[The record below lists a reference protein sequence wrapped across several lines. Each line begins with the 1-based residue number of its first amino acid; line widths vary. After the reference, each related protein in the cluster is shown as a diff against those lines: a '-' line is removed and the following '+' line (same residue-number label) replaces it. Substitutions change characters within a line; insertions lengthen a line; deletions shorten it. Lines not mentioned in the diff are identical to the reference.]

1 MALFFVPRTAVSF
14 HAHLRDTLGVKMK
27 RTLLLGLVLLLGGCA
42 GGKAVPDLARL
53 YSNQTG
59 NAQQPPL
66 IVIHGVLGGRLVD
79 PATQKEM
86 WPGSL
91 SRVVFDNY
99 AHLKLDIDREAL
111 RPLPS
116 YYEVSGITEEA
127 AGIEFYARLLATL
140 SDIGG
145 YVPTI
150 AGTPVEAGVK
160 RYYVYAYDWRQDNI
174 LSVRGLNNLI
184 EQIRRDYGDPQ
195 LQVDIVA
202 HSMGGL
208 ITRYYVR
215 YGTEDVL
222 DNDDF
227 SMWQSADK
235 KVRRAILLGTPN
247 LGSIAGLDLLLN
259 GLKIGL
265 RRVQPEVVATF
276 PSAYQVL
283 PHVLRDW
290 VIDANGDAFRWY
302 TDPQGEV
309 HEVDVF
315 DVRWWR
321 DHELAIF
328 DRRTRERIVS
338 AAPTRQEGEEDF
350 AVLERYFEKNLERGR
365 RFSWSLTVKAD
376 HVTQRYVVFGG
387 SCNLTPARVLQ
398 EDVEDETF
406 IRFSPE
412 NVVARKLGVNY
423 VQRMLE
429 PGDGTVT
436 KASLLARQIL
446 DPTVKRHRYSF
457 FPLDY
462 SIFLCEEHQRLTE
475 NQSFQDNLL
484 DALLSVD
491 N

>member
-1 MALFFVPRTAVSF
+1 MKSMLLLFFV
-14 HAHLRDTLGVKMK
+14 
-27 RTLLLGLVLLLGGCA
+27 LLLNGCTT
-42 GGKAVPDLARL
+42 GKAVPDLVRL
-53 YSNQTG
+53 YANQNG
-59 NAQQPPL
+59 NSEQPPL
-66 IVIHGVLGGRLVD
+66 IVIHGVLGGRLFD
-79 PATQKEM
+79 PAQQKEM

-111 RPLPS
+111 QPLPS

-127 AGIEFYARLLATL
+127 AGIEFYARLLRTL
-140 SDIGG
+140 SEIGG
-145 YVPTI
+145 YQPTLP
-150 AGTPVEAGVK
+150 GTPVRAGVK

-174 LSVRGLNNLI
+174 MSVRGLNELI
-184 EQIRRDYGDPQ
+184 EQIRRDYDDPE
-195 LQVDIVA
+195 LEVDIIA

-208 ITRYYVR
+208 ITRYLIR
-215 YGTEDVL
+215 YGGEDVL
-222 DNDDF
+222 DNNDF
-227 SMWQSADK
+227 SSWQSADK

-247 LGSIAGLDLLLN
+247 LGSIASLDLLLN
-259 GLKIGL
+259 GLQIGL
-265 RRVQPEVVATF
+265 RRVRPEVIATF

-283 PHVLRDW
+283 PHALRDW
-290 VIDANGDAFRWY
+290 VIDANGEPLEWY
-302 TDPQGEV
+302 TGPQGDKR
-309 HEVDVF
+309 EVDVF

-321 DHELAIF
+321 DHKLAIF
-328 DRRTRERIVS
+328 ADDTRERIVA
-338 AAPTRQEGEEDF
+338 AAPTRTEGEEDF

-376 HVTQRYVVFGG
+376 HITQRYVVFGG
-387 SCNLTPARVLQ
+387 SCNLTPARVVQ
-398 EDVEDETF
+398 EEVEGETF
-406 IRFSPE
+406 IRFRPDD
-412 NVVARKLGVNY
+412 VVARKLGVNY
-423 VQRMLE
+423 VQRMQE

-475 NQSFQDNLL
+475 NLSFEDNLL

-491 N
+491 